1 MKTRR
6 TADDWQ
12 AILNQFADSGLSVKQ
27 FCLRENLAQSNFY
40 LWRKRLQDA
49 PSISLTQD
57 TDWQLLTTAQSE
69 PAWDIELA
77 LPGGVTLR
85 MRR

>member
-12 AILNQFADSGLSVKQ
+12 TILNQFADSGLSVKQ
-27 FCLRENLAQSNFY
+27 FCLREKLAQSNFY
-40 LWRKRLQDA
+40 LWRKRLQA
-49 PSISLTQD
+49 EASSSLTQD
-57 TDWQLLTTAQSE
+57 AHWQLLTSAQ
-69 PAWDIELA
+69 PDAPWDIELA